1 MFKTITVC
9 KCSFKQIKYS
19 RHSPWALMMS
29 RQLATAQNQNQN
41 KEKNVESQ
49 STTYLSEPPSKP
61 DRDWI
66 GPVDKRSNLR
76 QIRFTERDNETE
88 TERAYREM
96 REEIYV
102 WNHTFWARHNQNFIE
117 AKEHFVKEVLESK
130 EGGLLDEDGARRVL
144 SADEMAEFYKEFLQ
158 ENQQIL
164 KQYNRDWYRRNTA
177 LLWPAFKVALQRQ
190 FRKLT
195 S

>member
-1 MFKTITVC
+1 MASFNERRLDCQSHSTFFFFK
-9 KCSFKQIKYS
+9 
-19 RHSPWALMMS
+19 
-29 RQLATAQNQNQN
+29 NE
-41 KEKNVESQ
+41 EKNGESQ
-49 STTYLSEPPSKP
+49 STIYLSEPPSKP

-117 AKEHFVKEVLESK
+117 VNS
-130 EGGLLDEDGARRVL
+130 LDV
-144 SADEMAEFYKEFLQ
+144 
-158 ENQQIL
+158 
-164 KQYNRDWYRRNTA
+164 
-177 LLWPAFKVALQRQ
+177 
-190 FRKLT
+190 
-195 S
+195 